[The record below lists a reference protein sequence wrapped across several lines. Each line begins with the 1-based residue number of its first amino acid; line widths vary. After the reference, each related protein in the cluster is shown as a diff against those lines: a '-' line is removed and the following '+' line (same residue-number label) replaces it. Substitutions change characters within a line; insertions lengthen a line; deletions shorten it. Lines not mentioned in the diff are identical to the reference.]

1 MAETLTLN
9 TDPDSAT
16 NVENLTPEEQDSLQI
31 GEQMVAEQEQL
42 LAGKY
47 KNAEELEKAYVELQK
62 KIGGQG
68 DEASE
73 TTGDSKS
80 SEAKTDSE
88 ETNEANDYSEGYL
101 EDGAVN
107 YDIVNEAYG
116 EQLGNIF
123 KNADVDPWA
132 ISKHFHENNGTVTD
146 EMFNSLVDAGLSKES
161 VTAYLD
167 GRAVESGYTGN
178 QTTDV
183 SQADIDS
190 IKKSVGGETEYNN
203 LVSWAGQNLDKKA
216 IEGFDSIIETGN
228 PDAIKMAVSGLKSQ
242 YENANGYE
250 GRMLT
255 GKAPK
260 SSGDVFRSQAELVA
274 AMSDSRYDNDPA
286 YRQDIIEK
294 LDRSDM
300 NF

>member
-1 MAETLTLN
+1 MAETLTVN
-9 TDPDSAT
+9 TDADTAT
-16 NVENLTPEEQDSLQI
+16 NIENLTPDEQDSLQL

-73 TTGDSKS
+73 TTGDSES
-80 SEAKTDSE
+80 SEAETDSE
-88 ETNEANDYSEGYL
+88 ETAEANDYSEGYL
-101 EDGAVN
+101 EDGNVN
-107 YDIVNEAYG
+107 YDIVNETYG

-161 VTAYLD
+161 VSAYFA
-167 GRAVESGYTGN
+167 GRAVESGYTETA
-178 QTTDV
+178 TTDV
-183 SQADIDS
+183 TQNDINS
-190 IKKSVGGETEYNN
+190 IKNSVGGETEYNDI
-203 LVSWAGQNLDKKA
+203 VSWAGQNLDKKS
-216 IEGFDSIIETGN
+216 IEAFDGIVESGN
-228 PDAIKMAVSGLKSQ
+228 TDAIKLAISGLKSQ
-242 YENANGYE
+242 YEDANGYE

-260 SSGDVFRSQAELVA
+260 SSGDVFRSQAELVE
-274 AMSDSRYDNDPA
+274 AMSDPRYEKDSA

-300 NF
+300 DF